1 MLVSGSTATEWAFDS
16 VPVDSLCTANVAAS
30 MMKSDSPPGCCR
42 FARKY
47 LLLLGLYQISS
58 PPPIPGND
66 AMVAPVVSLMIAV
79 LAAGLPLITPTLQP
93 SPICGAGPMV
103 SPCGPVQDANG
114 MDMVRKIF
122 RLSESNTT
130 TAPGEELSPKPLT

>member
-30 MMKSDSPPGCCR
+30 MMKSFSPPGCDR

-47 LLLLGLYQISS
+47 LLLPGLYQISS
-58 PPPIPGND
+58 PPPMPGND
-66 AMVAPVVSLMIAV
+66 AITAPVVSLMMAV

-93 SPICGAGPMV
+93 SAICGDGPMAN
-103 SPCGPVQDANG
+103 PCGPVQSANG
-114 MDMVRKIF
+114 
-122 RLSESNTT
+122 T
-130 TAPGEELSPKPLT
+130 